1 MTILDGFIQLLT
13 MAYDGSLSSQ
23 IFSKGILV
31 CGWATPLKNMSSS
44 VGMIIPNIWK
54 KNPNHQPDII
64 RNDLYSLYS
73 YQKKFGSQTSEL
85 RTNVPGKQSN
95 RSFRSQA
102 MDFL

>member
-54 KNPNHQPDII
+54 KIFQTTNQYLFGFDMFW
-64 RNDLYSLYS
+64 YS
-73 YQKKFGSQTSEL
+73 
-85 RTNVPGKQSN
+85 P
-95 RSFRSQA
+95 
-102 MDFL
+102 